1 MVSVIRLLNELGIH
15 HKMVLS
21 GRPGIGKTEYITMK
35 AMEEAERL
43 GKIFVDLRDADDE
56 TLDDII
62 NNPQKYYIFIRIPVS
77 HLIPDAF
84 SVPERNLVKKFVEF
98 LTPKEIKILS
108 LKYKTPDGRKEG
120 IYGVLF
126 IDELTNYYDM
136 SQLNAL
142 LSIFQEMEVGFT
154 IRLSKNIKVVSA
166 LNPPRYNSASKE
178 LPESL
183 RGRISVYEVDPPT
196 ILEWGEY
203 MNKRYGDEWEKL
215 VLAYLK
221 VYPQDF
227 APDEKDYDSMSVTAL
242 TCPRKWT
249 DLALLLYRYRH
260 VSQEIKEEIV
270 KANLSKDV
278 ATKFNALYRTNIDI
292 VRALEEISRNPEA
305 FNKYDPSPK
314 ILISYAVAQRPLNEL
329 KKKFMSFFKWLSEN
343 DREFMI
349 VIVMMMDKT
358 KGSVFINEPLV
369 QKVIEEISVYR

>member
-1 MVSVIRLLNELGIH
+1 MVSIVRLLNELGLH

-21 GRPGIGKTEYITMK
+21 GRPGIGKTEIIMTK
-35 AMEEAERL
+35 AREEAERL
-43 GKIFVDLRDADDE
+43 GKIFIDLRDADDE

-62 NNPQKYYIFIRIPVS
+62 ENPQKYYIFIRIPVS
-77 HLIPDAF
+77 HLVPEAF

-108 LKYKTPDGRKEG
+108 LKG

-126 IDELTNYYDM
+126 IDELTNYYDIA
-136 SQLNAL
+136 QLNAL
-142 LSIFQEMEVGFT
+142 LSIFQEMEVGYT

-166 LNPPRYNSASKE
+166 LNPPRYNSASRE

-183 RGRISVYEVDPPT
+183 RGRIKVYEVDPPT

-227 APDEKDYDSMSVTAL
+227 APDEQHDPISVTPL
-242 TCPRKWT
+242 TCPRQWT
-249 DLALLLYRYRH
+249 DLALALYRYRN
-260 VSQEIKEEIV
+260 VSQEVKEEIV
-270 KANLSKDV
+270 KAHLSKDV

-292 VRALEEISRNPEA
+292 VRALEEISRNPEV

-314 ILISYAVAQRPLNEL
+314 ILVSYAVAQRPLDEL
-329 KKKFMSFFKWLSEN
+329 KEKFMSFFKWLSEN
-343 DREFMI
+343 DREFMM

-358 KGSVFINEPLV
+358 KRSVFINEPLV
-369 QKVIEEISVYR
+369 RKVIEEISIYR